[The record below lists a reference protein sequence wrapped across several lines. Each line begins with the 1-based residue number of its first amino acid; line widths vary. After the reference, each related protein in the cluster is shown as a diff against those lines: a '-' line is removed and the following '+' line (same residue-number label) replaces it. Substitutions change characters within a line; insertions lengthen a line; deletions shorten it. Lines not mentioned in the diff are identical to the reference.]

1 MNRKPL
7 PPTATVPAAVT
18 PVTANATTEPQPQ
31 QPLEWETQTAPKR
44 SFFSKPAFLGASEK
58 NSEAA
63 SIKTGTNEIRTNNAK
78 SRPFSGFLA
87 HNRKKKLILIG
98 IGALLLFIFILGLGL
113 GLGLKKKGSRV
124 WILLKYRSISRC
136 LVVSASPIK
145 PRVVAELNEEA
156 FKEAQPRDDT
166 ATRAFSATAIT
177 TSDGQC
183 LSVEELS
190 GDFRANLNPIEVKA
204 CDGSAGQQWDVI
216 TAGKHNDQ
224 AGNMLV
230 VNTLTQACMNFDPR
244 RAAGN
249 TVIMFSC
256 GGRADGGNAAGTCL
270 AVAGAV
276 LDQAPCAAGSAA
288 QTFTFGAGGAA
299 PAPAP
304 VPVPASSAVVAPTA
318 LPVADVSSSAAA
330 PAPTPAAPATGGGNP
345 TTEVP
350 VSRAGGVLN
359 PTAAA
364 EANPRDET
372 ATRAFTS
379 ASIKTSSG
387 QCLFID
393 PAAGDFRQNLIP
405 VAVQDCTGA
414 EGEKFDIITKGTHN
428 DQANAALVV
437 SSLTQGCLNFDPRR
451 AAGDTVVLF
460 SCGGRADG
468 EGLVTEILKS
478 PLRCSARPC
487 SNGRKII
494 ISTIKTISKFIT

>member
-1 MNRKPL
+1 MHSIFSVAL
-7 PPTATVPAAVT
+7 AT
-18 PVTANATTEPQPQ
+18 
-31 QPLEWETQTAPKR
+31 
-44 SFFSKPAFLGASEK
+44 
-58 NSEAA
+58 
-63 SIKTGTNEIRTNNAK
+63 
-78 SRPFSGFLA
+78 LA
-87 HNRKKKLILIG
+87 
-98 IGALLLFIFILGLGL
+98 
-113 GLGLKKKGSRV
+113 
-124 WILLKYRSISRC
+124 
-136 LVVSASPIK
+136 VVSASPIK

-256 GGRADGGNAAGTCL
+256 GGRADGGGAVTNSQLFPFDGSAGPLSLSPGNAAGTCL

-468 EGLVTEILKS
+468 EGLVTESQLFGFQGGNSITLAPLNEKGATCLS
-478 PLRCSARPC
+478 PAGAKLDSARC
-487 SNGRKII
+487 TGGAAETFSIEA
-494 ISTIKTISKFIT
+494 